1 MNKKN
6 RELRKMFAA
15 AGKKRDK
22 RAVFEQRDEEAAAE
36 AYFAQDV
43 MQNVVDGEFEQIQA
57 VETGGLDAF
66 TFAGATQTLQAVMAK
81 QEEETQQPEEEE
93 TDRKSLPYR
102 EYFGDMLLE
111 PEEKER
117 RIQMADD
124 LEIIFLFLFVWA
136 LNNDGMADTAFSEVY
151 RVVED
156 KTWEI
161 VEPYV
166 STDRKIQLSPASKQ
180 AMDNSIRD
188 YIAKQTRYVVD
199 NTDKH
204 FADDYYTS
212 HDRARFISENQVNG
226 IENDA
231 EMYEAFEGGY
241 TSKTWVAILDKRT
254 RDTHAEIDGTTLP
267 IAEPFM
273 VGDSL
278 MMYPMDE
285 SLGADPEEI
294 VNCRCHVEYG
304 NEFEDPYDIDESL
317 VI

>member
-1 MNKKN
+1 MAQFSFDELNQFTKADLIRIIRQKH
-6 RELRKMFAA
+6 RERHPD
-15 AGKKRDK
+15 R
-22 RAVFEQRDEEAAAE
+22 EEA
-36 AYFAQDV
+36 
-43 MQNVVDGEFEQIQA
+43 
-57 VETGGLDAF
+57 
-66 TFAGATQTLQAVMAK
+66 
-81 QEEETQQPEEEE
+81 EEEE

-102 EYFGDMLLE
+102 EFFGDMLLE

-124 LEIIFLFLFVWA
+124 LEIIFLFLFVWT
-136 LNNDGMADTAFSEVY
+136 LQNDGMTDAVFSQVY
-151 RVVED
+151 QAVED

-166 STDRKIQLSPASKQ
+166 STERKIQLSPASKQ

-188 YIAKQTRYVVD
+188 YIAKQTRHVVD

-241 TSKTWVAILDKRT
+241 TSKTWVALMDKRT
-254 RDTHAEIDGTTLP
+254 RDTHAEVDGTTLP

-278 MMYPMDE
+278 MLFPGDT
-285 SLGADPEEI
+285 SLDPSPEEI
-294 VNCRCHVEYG
+294 VNCRCHIEYG
-304 NEFEDPYDIDESL
+304 FEPFEDEQL
-317 VI
+317 F

>member
-1 MNKKN
+1 MAQFSFD
-6 RELRKMFAA
+6 ELN
-15 AGKKRDK
+15 
-22 RAVFEQRDEEAAAE
+22 Q
-36 AYFAQDV
+36 
-43 MQNVVDGEFEQIQA
+43 
-57 VETGGLDAF
+57 F
-66 TFAGATQTLQAVMAK
+66 TKADLIRIIRQK
-81 QEEETQQPEEEE
+81 HKERHPDREEESEEEE

-102 EYFGDMLLE
+102 EFFGDMLLE

-117 RIQMADD
+117 RIQMAND
-124 LEIIFLFLFVWA
+124 LEIIFLFLFVWT
-136 LNNDGMADTAFSEVY
+136 LQNDGLAGAAFSSVY
-151 RVVED
+151 QAVEE

-166 STDRKIQLSPASKQ
+166 SADRRIQLSPASKQ
-180 AMDNSIRD
+180 ALDNSIRD

-204 FADDYYTS
+204 FTDDYYTS
-212 HDRARFISENQVNG
+212 HDRARFVSENQVNG

-231 EMYEAFEGGY
+231 EMYEAFEAGY
-241 TSKTWVAILDKRT
+241 TSKTWVAIMDKRT
-254 RDTHAEIDGTTLP
+254 RDTHAEVDGTTLP

-278 MMYPMDE
+278 MMFPMDE

-304 NEFEDPYDIDESL
+304 NDFEDPYDIDESL

>member
-1 MNKKN
+1 MAQFSFDELNQFTKADLIRIIRQKH
-6 RELRKMFAA
+6 RERHPD
-15 AGKKRDK
+15 R
-22 RAVFEQRDEEAAAE
+22 EES
-36 AYFAQDV
+36 
-43 MQNVVDGEFEQIQA
+43 
-57 VETGGLDAF
+57 
-66 TFAGATQTLQAVMAK
+66 
-81 QEEETQQPEEEE
+81 EEEE

-102 EYFGDMLLE
+102 EFFGDMLLE

-124 LEIIFLFLFVWA
+124 LEIIFLFLFVWT
-136 LNNDGMADTAFSEVY
+136 LQNDGMTDAVFSQVY
-151 RVVED
+151 QAVED

-166 STDRKIQLSPASKQ
+166 STERKIQLSPASKQ

-188 YIAKQTRYVVD
+188 YIAKQTRHVVD

-241 TSKTWVAILDKRT
+241 TSKTWVALMDKRT
-254 RDTHAEIDGTTLP
+254 RDTHAEVDGTTLP

-278 MMYPMDE
+278 MLFPGDT
-285 SLGADPEEI
+285 SLDPSPEEI
-294 VNCRCHVEYG
+294 VNCRCHIEYG
-304 NEFEDPYDIDESL
+304 FEPFEDEQL
-317 VI
+317 F